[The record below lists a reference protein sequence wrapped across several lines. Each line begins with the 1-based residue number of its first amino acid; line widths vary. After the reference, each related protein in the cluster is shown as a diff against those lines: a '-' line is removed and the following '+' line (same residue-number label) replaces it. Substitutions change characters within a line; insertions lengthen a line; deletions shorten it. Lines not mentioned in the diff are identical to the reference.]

1 MHKLSGKNTYK
12 MMIIYIENQLVA
24 IK

>member
-12 MMIIYIENQLVA
+12 MMIIYIENQLVV